1 MSTQYMSFAV
11 GKLPGRETKMGYKSF
26 NVVCVFAGSAAVG
39 NMLKPLAVAIGVSP
53 LSEAYVTDKLQ
64 SGFV

>member
-11 GKLPGRETKMGYKSF
+11 GKLPGRETKMVYKSF
-26 NVVCVFAGSAAVG
+26 NVVCVFTGSAAVG
-39 NMLKPLAVAIGVSP
+39 NMLKSLAVAIGVSP
-53 LSEAYVTDKLQ
+53 LSEAYVIDKLL